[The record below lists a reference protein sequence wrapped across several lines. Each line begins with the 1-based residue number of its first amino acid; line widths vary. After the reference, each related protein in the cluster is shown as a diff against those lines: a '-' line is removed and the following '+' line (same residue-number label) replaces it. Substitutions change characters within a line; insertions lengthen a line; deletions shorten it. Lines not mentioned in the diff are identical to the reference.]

1 MTARIPAAARLDVVC
16 LCAQWCGNCR
26 DYRPV
31 FDTMHG
37 RFNGRARLSWLDIED
52 ESEAL
57 GEIEVENFP
66 ALLILRGDQALF
78 LGPLTPQPAVLAQ
91 LVQSALDG
99 RLPAQDDPAL
109 RALAMRVLRHLG

>member
-1 MTARIPAAARLDVVC
+1 MTMYTADVLPLDVIC

-26 DYRPV
+26 DYESV
-31 FDTMHG
+31 FESTRE
-37 RFNGRARLSWLDIED
+37 RFAGGARLAWIDIED
-52 ESEAL
+52 QSEVL

-66 ALLILRGDQALF
+66 PLLILRSETPLF

-99 RLPAQDDPAL
+99 RLPAQAEPAL
-109 RALAMRVLRHLG
+109 QALGARVRVHLA

>member
-1 MTARIPAAARLDVVC
+1 MTAGTSTVPQLDVVC

-26 DYRPV
+26 DYRPL
-31 FDTMHG
+31 FDAMRE
-37 RFNGRARLSWLDIED
+37 RFADAAALAWIDIED
-52 ESEAL
+52 QSDVL

-66 ALLILRGDQALF
+66 TLLILRGDQALF

-99 RLPAQDDPAL
+99 RLPVQADPSL
-109 RALAMRVLRHLG
+109 RALAIRVRQHLG